1 MCRVFSLSLPA
12 PEGHMVGLL
21 LSERFSRAPKASPLS
36 NHSEGVR
43 RWRPYVL
50 LSPFL
55 DLHFLTTRL
64 ISRATRSGGSPPL
77 LAAPTNWFILPP
89 QLQKHKLKFVR
100 LARWPLY
107 YL

>member
-1 MCRVFSLSLPA
+1 MCPVFSLSLPA
-12 PEGHMVGLL
+12 REGHMVGLL
-21 LSERFSRAPKASPLS
+21 PSERFSRAPKASPLS

-77 LAAPTNWFILPP
+77 LCCSDELVHIAASASKA
-89 QLQKHKLKFVR
+89 QVEVC
-100 LARWPLY
+100 
-107 YL
+107 